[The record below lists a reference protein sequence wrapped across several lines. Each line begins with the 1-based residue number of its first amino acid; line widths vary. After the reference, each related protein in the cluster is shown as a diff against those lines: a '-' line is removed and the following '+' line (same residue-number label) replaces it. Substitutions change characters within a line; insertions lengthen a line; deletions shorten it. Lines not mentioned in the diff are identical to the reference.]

1 MLIYTKWIPREFK
14 LLNHIWGD
22 YFKWAFFD
30 SPNVCPF
37 LLKINMVKTSEKGT
51 KDPKRQ
57 ERDKKS
63 HETYMKGLKE
73 KNTRR

>member
-1 MLIYTKWIPREFK
+1 M
-14 LLNHIWGD
+14 G
-22 YFKWAFFD
+22 
-30 SPNVCPF
+30 
-37 LLKINMVKTSEKGT
+37 KTSEKGT